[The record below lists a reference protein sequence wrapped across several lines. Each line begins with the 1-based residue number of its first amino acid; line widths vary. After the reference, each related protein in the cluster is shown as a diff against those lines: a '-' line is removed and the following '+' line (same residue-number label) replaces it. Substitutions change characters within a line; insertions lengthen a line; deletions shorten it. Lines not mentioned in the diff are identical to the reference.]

1 MKCDT
6 CKKEVGE
13 VLRVVV
19 NKDYDRM
26 LARPLYNCRE
36 CYDKKEREKS
46 YNRLRDAQT

>member
-6 CKKEVGE
+6 CKKEASE

-46 YNRLRDAQT
+46 YNQSRDAKT

>member
-6 CKKEVGE
+6 CKREVGE
-13 VLRVVV
+13 VLRVVI

-36 CYDKKEREKS
+36 CFDKKEQSKTS
-46 YNRLRDAQT
+46 QPSQGQ

>member
-6 CKKEVGE
+6 CQKEVSE
-13 VLRVVV
+13 VLRVVI

-36 CYDKKEREKS
+36 CFEKKEKS
-46 YNRLRDAQT
+46 KASKQLPQGQ